1 MGPMEAEN
9 LSLQLQITV
18 LAKGGRAGAEESNGD
33 KFGELNAEKIRD
45 SNENSLSLREC
56 QGRSFHENSNS

>member
-18 LAKGGRAGAEESNGD
+18 LAKGGRAEESNGD
-33 KFGELNAEKIRD
+33 KCGELNAEKIRD

-56 QGRSFHENSNS
+56 QGRGFSREL